1 MDLTRD
7 ELAFLASQGLTESDV
22 LDGRRMSKEQIRLV
36 AKDRGKAVVLG
47 ATCAKGGHRLRTRSG
62 HCVQCDTKKLGYQ
75 TRHRKASDVYIAF
88 SRSAGLTKV
97 GSSTDYNTRINKLN
111 FDGVGG
117 ARDWRLLFRI
127 AAEEGGRLEVE
138 AQVLLAGY
146 LAPTT
151 YVKDGRQ
158 QDSRECFTCLPA
170 RAMEAILH
178 AAERGRHALGA
189 VWKTPAWPA

>member
-1 MDLTRD
+1 MDLTRG
-7 ELAFLASQGLTESDV
+7 ELDFLASQGLTAADV
-22 LDGRRMSKEQIRLV
+22 LDGRRMSKDQIRLV

-47 ATCAKGGHRLRTRSG
+47 VECAKAGHRLRTRSG

-75 TRHRKASDVYIAF
+75 TRHRKPSDVYIAF

-97 GSSTDYNTRINKLN
+97 GSSTDYSTRIDKLN

-117 ARDWRLLFRI
+117 ARDWRILFRI

-138 AQVLLAGY
+138 AQVLLAEY
-146 LAPTT
+146 LAPTS
-151 YVKDGRQ
+151 YMKDGRQ
-158 QDSRECFTCLPA
+158 QDSRECFTCPPA

-178 AAERGRHALGA
+178 AAERGRHSLGA
-189 VWKTPAWPA
+189 AWKTPAWPT